1 MIEDWMFKLDDD
13 PKIRAQSLADAAE
26 SQRRPGAVDTPGMR
40 DERNMWWR
48 LGALRF
54 WKSEA
59 FKLRRAPHPFP
70 TYFRGSLQMTLFPD
84 MRFRSEPFTTKEGH
98 AAIAILFCSEKNPKG
113 TFATFALDEDEASR
127 IINFM
132 NAELDETRTLASE
145 RFRASGGDP
154 RRRRLTAGPQP
165 RRDVSPARRSPR
177 RPRAVTQHVSHSTST
192 AR

>member
-13 PKIRAQSLADAAE
+13 PKIRAQSLADAAD

-84 MRFRSEPFTTKEGH
+84 MRFRGEPFTTKEGH

-132 NAELDETRTLASE
+132 NAELDETRNAGIRE
-145 RFRASGGDP
+145 IPRQRRRP